1 AGHPA
6 LATTG
11 YNSGPSRC
19 QPGSPAENR
28 AARPRDAAPRRLD
41 PAFLP
46 AFRAWLHARVDR
58 ARLPRR
64 DGACARAEAIPASGL
79 SAARRLPGALLAARV
94 ANVGKF
100 HAALRNDL
108 KSLLYLLI
116 FKTKPSRCSCCPF
129 SARHHHE
136 A

>member
-1 AGHPA
+1 HPA
-6 LATTG
+6 LAKTR
-11 YNSGPSRC
+11 YNRGPSRR
-19 QPGSPAENR
+19 QPAGAAQNR
-28 AARPRDAAPRRLD
+28 AARPRHAAPRRLD
-41 PAFLP
+41 PALLP
-46 AFRAWLHARVDR
+46 AVRARLHTGADR

-116 FKTKPSRCSCCPF
+116 FKTKHSRCSCCPF
-129 SARHHHE
+129 FCPPPS
-136 A
+136 